1 MMTMLFISL
10 ALAVLYTGAAILAG
24 NRLPDSVSAMV
35 YVMPKAGRY
44 LWTVWIWAVTLLLCP
59 ALFETIGEDFG
70 VLAHCF
76 ATSMMFVGAMPLVRN
91 ESNKAHNV
99 LGVAAGVFSQLC
111 VLLINHCWLI
121 MWFGFVASVFFVV
134 YRKNKSLNIVLTDYG
149 VFLSESFCWLTLVCC
164 LFSEMV

>member
-1 MMTMLFISL
+1 MTMLFISL

-70 VLAHCF
+70 ILAHCF

-99 LGVAAGVFSQLC
+99 LGIAAGVFSQIC
-111 VLLINHCWLI
+111 VAIIDPNWLFSWALFI
-121 MWFGFVASVFFVV
+121 FLMGSVYVQPQGWLGKAMKGKGIFVAEMSCWISVMG
-134 YRKNKSLNIVLTDYG
+134 SLIFN
-149 VFLSESFCWLTLVCC
+149 
-164 LFSEMV
+164 